1 MKMNSF
7 KILLVALLA
16 GLGVF
21 TSCND
26 DESYVEQKKHETNA
40 INSFLKKGACVKDI
54 DGNDTILYVPPIKVI
69 SEATF
74 DAQDSTTNVAQNE
87 YVLLSSTGI
96 YMQIVDKGT
105 GKKLGNGETTKILN
119 RYIEF
124 NINGDSIMSRNNNL
138 YYIAVPDQMSASNN
152 YGVFTGSFVSGVMQ
166 TMHGTSAVPEGWLV
180 PLNYITLTRR
190 AIASDRLAKVRIIVP
205 HSSGTTVAQ
214 SSVYACFYE
223 ISYERGRN

>member
-1 MKMNSF
+1 MNSF
-7 KILLVALLA
+7 KILLVVLLA

-40 INSFLKKGACVKDI
+40 INSFLKKGACVKDL

-74 DAQDSTTNVAQNE
+74 DAQDSTTNVAENE

-105 GKKLGNGETTKILN
+105 GKKLGDGETTKILN

-152 YGVFTGSFVSGVMQ
+152 YGVFP
-166 TMHGTSAVPEGWLV
+166 AL
-180 PLNYITLTRR
+180 
-190 AIASDRLAKVRIIVP
+190 
-205 HSSGTTVAQ
+205 
-214 SSVYACFYE
+214 
-223 ISYERGRN
+223 